1 MAGAVPFLN
10 KIIRAAVGLATIG
23 GIAQTSFFVVE
34 AGHKGVIFDR
44 YYGVKDAV
52 KSEGLN
58 FLVPIL
64 QYPVIY
70 EVRTRFAHIRADTG
84 SKDLQSV
91 GLTLRVL
98 YRPDPEKL
106 PEIHRHLGPTYD
118 DTVLPSM
125 NEEVKAVVAQ
135 YDASELIT
143 QREAVSRQI
152 RESLTRRVN
161 EWNIKLDDVS
171 IVDLSFSV
179 EFTNAIEHKQVA
191 QQEAERS
198 RYLVAKAEQEKKA
211 AIIRA
216 EGEAEAARLIEEA
229 SKAGRGFIE
238 LRKIEALR
246 EIADT
251 LAKSR
256 NVIYLPN
263 GSNILMNFGANVQS
277 TQQSKSD

>member
-1 MAGAVPFLN
+1 
-10 KIIRAAVGLATIG
+10 
-23 GIAQTSFFVVE
+23 
-34 AGHKGVIFDR
+34 
-44 YYGVKDAV
+44 
-52 KSEGLN
+52 
-58 FLVPIL
+58 
-64 QYPVIY
+64 
-70 EVRTRFAHIRADTG
+70 
-84 SKDLQSV
+84 LQSI

-106 PEIHRHLGPTYD
+106 PEIHRNLGPTYD
-118 DTVLPSM
+118 DTVLPNM

-152 RESLTRRVN
+152 RDSLTRRVK

-171 IVDLSFSV
+171 IVDLSFSA
-179 EFTNAIEHKQVA
+179 EFTHAIEHKQVA

-251 LAKSR
+251 LSKSR
-256 NVIYLPN
+256 NIIYLPN

-277 TQQSKSD
+277 TQQQKSE